1 MGGNLEMQ
9 MFLLSLSLISNTAL
23 NFLSFSFSFSP
34 FPPFYIKMQRGFFR
48 EDGEMD
54 QIVDGCLG

>member
-23 NFLSFSFSFSP
+23 NFFSFSP

>member
-23 NFLSFSFSFSP
+23 NFFSFSFFL

>member
-23 NFLSFSFSFSP
+23 NFFFSFSFSP
-34 FPPFYIKMQRGFFR
+34 FPPFCIKMQRGFFR

-54 QIVDGCLG
+54 QIVDG